1 MVAPVGTKDI
11 EKNAINKL
19 REARATEGPS
29 NVDEIPTYL
38 ARPEDQTEPINVEGY
53 FANPVSQ
60 TAPAPAPQEAAPVG
74 MKDIAQ
80 PSKVVQTPEAQ
91 AMKGLQTAKE
101 NETLAHVSEAQT
113 LQQQAQKTYTAAQGI
128 SNQLET
134 NALNLQQ
141 YQKELDEQYKQNLIV
156 QEQRRAEIQELQNA
170 IKNINADVVETQ
182 VDPKRIFKDMNTGN
196 KIMLAIGVGM
206 AGVGGGT
213 NNALTHIQNLM
224 DKDIEAQ
231 KEASKS
237 KSGGG
242 KKIKYL
248 MDIMKMKYPEA
259 PEDAAKLYLGNKYK
273 TLIELQGAK
282 VKSAEAKLRAQQL
295 ANDLELKNR
304 EVLSKLSSIHK
315 KDHMDQLKS
324 LGDGKVDLK
333 YEGKLRIEKIN
344 AATIFLEKVIETIA
358 KDIVPVTKGG
368 IDNYAA
374 LVDEYI
380 VNKVMGRSGAS
391 FRDDELYRVGKVARG
406 WLLSDKVD
414 RIKHLVNLE
423 LKDLDDTMKIHT
435 GEDYEGF
442 PHSDVKR
449 DYLQRIKKM
458 RKMLRRLL
466 QNKGGKTKSKYVPT
480 ISVENSAD

>member
-1 MVAPVGTKDI
+1 
-11 EKNAINKL
+11 
-19 REARATEGPS
+19 
-29 NVDEIPTYL
+29 
-38 ARPEDQTEPINVEGY
+38 
-53 FANPVSQ
+53 
-60 TAPAPAPQEAAPVG
+60 
-74 MKDIAQ
+74 
-80 PSKVVQTPEAQ
+80 
-91 AMKGLQTAKE
+91 
-101 NETLAHVSEAQT
+101 
-113 LQQQAQKTYTAAQGI
+113 
-128 SNQLET
+128 
-134 NALNLQQ
+134 
-141 YQKELDEQYKQNLIV
+141 
-156 QEQRRAEIQELQNA
+156 
-170 IKNINADVVETQ
+170 
-182 VDPKRIFKDMNTGN
+182 
-196 KIMLAIGVGM
+196 
-206 AGVGGGT
+206 
-213 NNALTHIQNLM
+213 
-224 DKDIEAQ
+224 
-231 KEASKS
+231 
-237 KSGGG
+237 
-242 KKIKYL
+242 
-248 MDIMKMKYPEA
+248 
-259 PEDAAKLYLGNKYK
+259 
-273 TLIELQGAK
+273 
-282 VKSAEAKLRAQQL
+282 
-295 ANDLELKNR
+295 
-304 EVLSKLSSIHK
+304 
-315 KDHMDQLKS
+315 MDQLKS